1 MERNVS
7 SATRTTDRK
16 ILYHFLQNVK
26 STTIL
31 LYFIKLAQSFC
42 TFTKLEVLLLF
53 PKRKLKQFENCSL
66 GIEIQ
71 LCITICTEYIW
82 IDWNT
87 ISRIWPYTYLS
98 RYRVVVGSMI
108 NAIFCCLY
116 MRSTTYVQIPIFWR
130 LLDHKIKAH
139 TQFLAFYHLRKYPY
153 KSAYAICCIMSNGIS
168 LTSFARNFENS
179 FIFHMN
185 SICNATFG
193 PKT

>member
-53 PKRKLKQFENCSL
+53 PKGKLKLQENCSL
-66 GIEIQ
+66 ETEIQ
-71 LCITICTEYIW
+71 LYIS
-82 IDWNT
+82 IFVQNT
-87 ISRIWPYTYLS
+87 FELIGIQLLENGLTST
-98 RYRVVVGSMI
+98 RYSSKSSMI

-139 TQFLAFYHLRKYPY
+139 TQFSGCYHLRKYPY

-168 LTSFARNFENS
+168 LTSFARNFW
-179 FIFHMN
+179 
-185 SICNATFG
+185 
-193 PKT
+193 K

>member
-53 PKRKLKQFENCSL
+53 PKGKLKLQENCSL
-66 GIEIQ
+66 ETAIQ
-71 LCITICTEYIW
+71 LYQSLCTEYIW
-82 IDWNT
+82 IDRNT
-87 ISRIWPYTYLS
+87 TFRKGHYIYLDINS
-98 RYRVVVGSMI
+98 SKSSMI

-168 LTSFARNFENS
+168 LTSFARNFW
-179 FIFHMN
+179 
-185 SICNATFG
+185 
-193 PKT
+193 K